1 MKVKIYG
8 GRVGFG
14 IEWEEEFIFDSDSTE
29 DDIENVGEECS
40 ANFMDYVLADAA
52 DNFDFWYEWELIEG
66 EWNVS
71 DTL

>member
-14 IEWEEEFIFDSDSTE
+14 VEWEEEFIFDFDSTE
-29 DDIENVGEECS
+29 DDIENVGEGCS
-40 ANFMDYVLADAA
+40 ADFMDYVLTDAA

-66 EWNVS
+66 EWKWE
-71 DTL
+71 T

>member
-1 MKVKIYG
+1 MKVRFYG

-29 DDIENVGEECS
+29 DDIENVGEGYS
-40 ANFMDYVLADAA
+40 ADFMDYVLVDAA

-66 EWNVS
+66 EWKWE
-71 DTL
+71 T